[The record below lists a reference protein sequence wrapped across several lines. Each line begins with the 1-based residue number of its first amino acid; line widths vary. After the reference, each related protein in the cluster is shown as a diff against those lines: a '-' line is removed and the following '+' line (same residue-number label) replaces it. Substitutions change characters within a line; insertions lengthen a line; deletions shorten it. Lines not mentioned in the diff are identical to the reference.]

1 MAVSKVIIVG
11 GGFSG
16 ISMAIRLLQL
26 SKHRIE
32 LRIVEPRAMLG
43 EGVAYACAHPDH
55 RLNGPAAGHSV
66 VLDDPTHLTRWCEA
80 NGLLTEDPDAVSGD
94 GTIFIRRRD
103 FARYLRD
110 TLAWAEREAVHGSR
124 TTHVRDIATGIERC
138 GDTFCLRTARNDVLP
153 SDMLFIA
160 TGNPPAALPAV
171 VAGLRGTRVL
181 IDDPFDIALL
191 ADIPRNAR
199 VLVLGTGLT
208 AMDVVSVLV
217 RQQHCGAIVMM
228 SRRGLRPRPHSTSRG
243 SAVVNLDRVNGP
255 LPAYTLVGESAV
267 RPWLRGLRQSI
278 AAAQARGEGWHAA
291 FDELRDVVWKL
302 WPGLPE
308 REKRRFHRTLRGWY
322 DVHRFRVPPQTAL
335 LVRSAEESGQ
345 VTVRRGRIEFAQSDG
360 TQALVQVAGAD
371 LPERFDVIVN
381 ATGFDT
387 KAVSPFL
394 RVAIDAG
401 VLSHDPGGEGV
412 RVDANC
418 CALSDTGVAQHYLRV
433 IGPPTASTFGDP
445 LGSVFIG
452 AHIVRITPDVLRCLA
467 KRQVM
472 SVTPNA

>member
-1 MAVSKVIIVG
+1 MAVSRIIIVG

-16 ISMAIRLLQL
+16 ISLAIRLLQL
-26 SKHRIE
+26 SEHRID

-80 NGLLTEDPDAVSGD
+80 NRLLAEDPEAVSKD
-94 GTIFIRRRD
+94 GAIFIRRRD

-110 TLAWAEREAVHGSR
+110 TLACTEREAVQGSR

-138 GDTFCLRTARNDVLP
+138 GDAFCLRTARNDVLT
-153 SDMLFIA
+153 SDMIFIA
-160 TGNPPAALPAV
+160 TGNPPTALPAV
-171 VAGLRGTRVL
+171 VAGLRGATVL
-181 IDDPFDIALL
+181 IDDPFDIARL
-191 ADIPRNAR
+191 ADIPQHAR

-217 RQQHCGAIVMM
+217 RQRHGGAIVMM

-243 SAVVNLDRVNGP
+243 SAGINLDRVNGP
-255 LPAYTLVGESAV
+255 LPAYTLVGASAV
-267 RPWLRGLRQSI
+267 RPWLRGLRQTI

-302 WPGLPE
+302 WPSLPE
-308 REKRRFHRTLRGWY
+308 REKRRFHRMLRGWY
-322 DVHRFRVPPQTAL
+322 DVHRFRIPPQTAL

-345 VTVRRGRIEFAQSDG
+345 LTVKKGRIAVAQRDG
-360 TQALVQVAGAD
+360 SQALVHLAGAD

-394 RVAIDAG
+394 RVAIDSG
-401 VLSHDPGGEGV
+401 VLSHDPGGVGF

-418 CALSDTGVAQHYLRV
+418 CALSDTGIAQRFLRV
-433 IGPPTASTFGDP
+433 IGPPTAGTFGDP

-452 AHIVRITPDVLRCLA
+452 AHIVRITPDVLECLA
-467 KRQVM
+467 TKQAM
-472 SVTPNA
+472 SVTPNV